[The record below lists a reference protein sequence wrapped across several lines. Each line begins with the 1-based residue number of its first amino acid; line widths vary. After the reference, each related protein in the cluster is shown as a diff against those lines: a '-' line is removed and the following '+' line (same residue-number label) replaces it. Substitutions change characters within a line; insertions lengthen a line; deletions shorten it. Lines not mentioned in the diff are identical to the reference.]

1 MGLAFA
7 VNLSF
12 LSFLEDPRLFWVDPF
27 EICVE
32 LSRVP
37 KRPVVMCNY
46 PAPDL
51 PHSRRQKASDE

>member
-12 LSFLEDPRLFWVDPF
+12 LSFLEDPHLFWVDPF
-27 EICVE
+27 EIFVE

-37 KRPVVMCNY
+37 KRPVSVDTTWDVVFLHLSM
-46 PAPDL
+46 
-51 PHSRRQKASDE
+51 